1 MNEKFHTFR
10 RNKIINKMDKLLT
23 EEEERAKKKQKEL
36 SEVSTSQQPRSS
48 RVLGLDD
55 NLESKAFENITKI
68 IMPEDGKLK
77 LKTQINEK
85 FGQRFEH
92 MVPKKKKRWNEK
104 NIQNVFIFI
113 YKLVWEDYCEK

>member
-1 MNEKFHTFR
+1 MNEKFHTFC

-55 NLESKAFENITKI
+55 NLESKASENITKI

-92 MVPKKKKRWNEK
+92 MVPKKKKR
-104 NIQNVFIFI
+104 
-113 YKLVWEDYCEK
+113 